1 MERQR
6 NMQQMRKHGLRK
18 KKKKK
23 QEKANPKEIV
33 TQLKK
38 SSE

>member
-1 MERQR
+1 
-6 NMQQMRKHGLRK
+6 MQQMRKHGFK

-38 SSE
+38 NSE